1 MQHPKKGIDQ
11 RLRAAADLVLRTL
24 ADKEAP
30 LVADVGCDHGYLT
43 AYLLRQRPDL
53 SVIASDISGPSLAKA
68 RLLLD
73 PGIYGS
79 RVKFREAD
87 GLSALEDGEKP
98 DCVVM
103 AGMGGRL
110 ILDMLQKGRQK
121 LGGALL
127 VLQANTDV
135 PLLRSGLSG
144 MGLQIREEAYA
155 EVKGRQYGIVLC
167 EEGERRELS
176 AEESLLGA
184 QQEAGMSEG
193 RRRYLTGLLAKRRQ
207 EQRLACVKRTPKSL
221 EKTAEIAAEI
231 EMISEEL
238 GMKDCTV
245 SELRE
250 LVGRLAPYETA
261 EEWDNVGLL
270 VGRRM
275 APVRA
280 ALIALDLTPEVIRE
294 AKELG
299 CAAIITHHP
308 LMFHPVQRITDETRE
323 GELILQLA
331 ASGLSH
337 IAAHTNLDRA
347 PGGVNDTLIAAAGVH
362 DVRGEGFIRVGDL
375 EREMRFGELCE
386 RIRETLGAQIRTY
399 GSPDKPVHVLGCCSG
414 AGGSD
419 YREAME
425 LGADCFLTGE
435 IRQHE
440 ALDAVFDGCPVIE
453 AGHYETERP
462 VCAAL
467 RDALQKEADA
477 LQYKV
482 TFFCSGV
489 DPFERG

>member
-155 EVKGRQYGIVLC
+155 EVKGRQYVIFLC

-245 SELRE
+245 SDIRE

-308 LMFHPVQRITDETRE
+308 LMFRGTKRILEEDYVPR
-323 GELILQLA
+323 G
-331 ASGLSH
+331 
-337 IAAHTNLDRA
+337 AAHHRRD
-347 PGGVNDTLIAAAGVH
+347 PGGGADPSAGRIGALAH
-362 DVRGEGFIRVGDL
+362 RGAYQSGSRAGRRQRHADRGGRCARRARRGLHPCGRSGEGDALRRAV
-375 EREMRFGELCE
+375 REDPGKAGCPDPHLRLPGQTGARARLLQ
-386 RIRETLGAQIRTY
+386 RRGRLGLQ
-399 GSPDKPVHVLGCCSG
+399 GSDG
-414 AGGSD
+414 AGGGLLFD
-419 YREAME
+419 RRDPAAR
-425 LGADCFLTGE
+425 GAGRRL
-435 IRQHE
+435 
-440 ALDAVFDGCPVIE
+440 
-453 AGHYETERP
+453 
-462 VCAAL
+462 
-467 RDALQKEADA
+467 
-477 LQYKV
+477 
-482 TFFCSGV
+482 
-489 DPFERG
+489 